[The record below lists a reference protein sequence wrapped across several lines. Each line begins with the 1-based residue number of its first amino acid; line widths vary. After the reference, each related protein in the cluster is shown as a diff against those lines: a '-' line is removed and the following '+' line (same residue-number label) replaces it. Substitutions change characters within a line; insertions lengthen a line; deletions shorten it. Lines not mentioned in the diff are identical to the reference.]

1 MHPINDFNI
10 EFYKDT
16 ARNLSK
22 KHEVRKL
29 HTFLQRKYAMQEPG
43 HFRSMLEATD
53 ANIGFCND
61 TVRYPSKRHKVRT
74 LNAFLHREYAMQ
86 GPGHFPGMLNFSK
99 LLSVKDFKCLRVW
112 RVCGYAGL
120 RVCGY
125 AGLRVCGSAGA
136 RVPS

>member
-1 MHPINDFNI
+1 MHPIHDFNI

-16 ARNLSK
+16 ARDLSK

-86 GPGHFPGMLNFSK
+86 GPGHFPGMLNLSK
-99 LLSVKDFKCLRVW
+99 LLSVKVSAGM
-112 RVCGYAGL
+112 RVCGYAG
-120 RVCGY
+120 
-125 AGLRVCGSAGA
+125 
-136 RVPS
+136 